1 MACLGTNLGPQDGRR
16 KGIHWAMAAPTIEKH
31 FKPLGFE
38 PGLALFNPYDCSA
51 VSLVKCTQLI
61 RTWKSIWDKTFK
73 MAINS
78 KFSQTQNWILP
89 NLARRRSYFYF
100 IFQTFLENA
109 NLDSVDDSINI
120 KLLMAVNFKSQ
131 SFMASPP
138 RFQSC
143 FKWFRGAFRISWK
156 GLLVK
161 FSPSLSKKIQ
171 TLNCICQ
178 FSKRILLGLW
188 TPNEVFVQRWQYYTF
203 QSLPKDQIVLISNDI
218 CPYRHQ
224 WHDKHSGKF
233 RDVILS

>member
-89 NLARRRSYFYF
+89 NLARRRRYFYF

-171 TLNCICQ
+171 TL
-178 FSKRILLGLW
+178 K
-188 TPNEVFVQRWQYYTF
+188 F
-203 QSLPKDQIVLISNDI
+203 Q
-218 CPYRHQ
+218 
-224 WHDKHSGKF
+224 
-233 RDVILS
+233 